1 MPKLSLDEIEELI
14 NEEEEQEHRK
24 KKKEKKE
31 IKLKKEDLYDF

>member
-14 NEEEEQEHRK
+14 NEDEEEPRK

-31 IKLKKEDLYDF
+31 IKLKKEDLYDL

>member
-14 NEEEEQEHRK
+14 NEDEEEPRK

-31 IKLKKEDLYDF
+31 IKLKKEDLYNL